1 MNTEVQRSV
10 FLIGMPGS
18 GKTTVGKALASALA
32 LRFVDADKEM
42 VARTGVPIATIFEIE
57 GEAGFRAREVQLIAE
72 LVHEPG
78 ILLATGGGAVLAEA
92 SRSCLRAYGAVV
104 YLRAGL
110 AELRE
115 RTRRDTKRPL
125 LQGDNPEEV
134 LARLLAVREP
144 LYAETAHIT
153 VDANR
158 ENVAKLVQHI
168 IDELKSK
175 ALIHA

>member
-1 MNTEVQRSV
+1 MNTEVRRSV

-18 GKTTVGKALASALA
+18 GKTTVGKALANALS

-57 GEAGFRAREVQLIAE
+57 GEAGFRAREAQLIAE
-72 LVHEPG
+72 LVHLPG
-78 ILLATGGGAVLAEA
+78 ILLATGGGAILSA
-92 SRSCLRAYGAVV
+92 SSRACLREHGAVV

-125 LQGDNPEEV
+125 LQGNHPEEV
-134 LARLLAVREP
+134 LAQLLAVREP
-144 LYAETAHIT
+144 LYVETAHIT

-168 IDELKSK
+168 VDELKSQ
-175 ALIHA
+175 ALIHQ